1 MASGVLRLWH
11 VRRGAHKNLGSLIYC
26 LRCCWLTL
34 LALETRKVQ
43 PDTVL
48 GADVIP
54 AMYSLR
60 SNGDETVKRETISY
74 GVADQA

>member
-11 VRRGAHKNLGSLIYC
+11 VRRGAHKDLGSPIYC
-26 LRCCWLTL
+26 LRHWWLTL
-34 LALETRKVQ
+34 LALETRKVL

-48 GADVIP
+48 GANVIP

-60 SNGDETVKRETISY
+60 SNAENCKKGNH
-74 GVADQA
+74 